1 MTTHAD
7 ARLQRPAG
15 RVQRLGSRL
24 RKLAVSIQSWTIVRG
39 NRRAVAMLSGLDDY
53 LLRDIGLTRQDV
65 TSALAEP
72 FFQDASWR
80 LAERALEARE
90 CERAQAREAFRE
102 ARLMRASTSVNR
114 SDAQGANEAPHER
127 HAA

>member
-1 MTTHAD
+1 MTIHAD
-7 ARLQRPAG
+7 ARLQQRAG
-15 RVQRLGSRL
+15 RVQHLGSLL
-24 RKLAVSIQSWTIVRG
+24 RRLAVAIQTWAVMRG
-39 NRRAVAMLSGLDDY
+39 NRRTVAMLSGLDDY

-65 TSALAEP
+65 ASALAEP

-90 CERAQAREAFRE
+90 CDRAQAREALRE
-102 ARLMRASTSVNR
+102 ARLMRASSSVNS
-114 SDAQGANEAPHER
+114 SDARPANEAPHTR